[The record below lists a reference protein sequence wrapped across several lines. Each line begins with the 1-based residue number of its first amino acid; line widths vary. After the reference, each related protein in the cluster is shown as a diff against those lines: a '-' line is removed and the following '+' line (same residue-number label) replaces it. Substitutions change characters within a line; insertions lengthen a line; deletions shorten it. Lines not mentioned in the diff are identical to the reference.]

1 MRGAKTLL
9 LGAICAGIAAPA
21 LAQQGI
27 RAVPAYQP
35 SDWQPFGSAIGLRP
49 QAPRG
54 GSGWSGG
61 VLIDA
66 PRGQGFNPVRGGAAD
81 PGLRLRRDLEVGLSE
96 PAQFAPPIDPASAI
110 QAGAYLGYS
119 AERHRLLV
127 SSAVRQDLGAPGLGG
142 TKVDLG
148 ASYGFHVTPRH
159 LITLSGSL
167 TLGQPSGPAAYH
179 GALSADALSRADL
192 RLGEPGA
199 GFRLSWLYSVG
210 RNTYLTTT
218 LGYDRSYGDPDALQ
232 GLDRNTTSFGTL
244 FGYRW

>member
-9 LGAICAGIAAPA
+9 LGAICAGIAVPG

-27 RAVPAYQP
+27 RAGPAYQP
-35 SDWQPFGSAIGLRP
+35 SDWQPLGPTVGLRP
-49 QAPRG
+49 SGPRG
-54 GSGWSGG
+54 ESGWTGG

-66 PRGQGFNPVRGGAAD
+66 PRGQGFNPVRPGAFD
-81 PGLRLRRDLEVGLSE
+81 PGPRLRPDFEQGLSA
-96 PAQFAPPIDPASAI
+96 PPQFAPSIDPVSAI
-110 QAGAYLGYS
+110 QAGAYLGYRF
-119 AERHRLLV
+119 ERHRVLV
-127 SSAVRQDLGAPGLGG
+127 SSAVRQDLGLPGLGG

-148 ASYGFHVTPRH
+148 ASYGFSVTPRH

-167 TLGQPSGPAAYH
+167 TLGQPSGTAAYY
-179 GALSADALSRADL
+179 GALGADALSRADL

-199 GFRLSWLYSVG
+199 GFRLSWLYSFSP
-210 RNTYLTTT
+210 NLYLSTT
-218 LGYDRSYGDPDALQ
+218 LGYDRSYGDPDGLQ